1 MSRYTLTLTGPDGA
15 ALERSVPSVTE
26 MIDAVLAKNG
36 LPDWYYKKAVEGFSY
51 LIKKYD
57 HVLPNDIKS
66 LHSLM
71 KSEGLSPYSVRDEAA
86 AVGTKIHKDV
96 EALSHG
102 KRPQNFPNLV
112 EWWKEIGFR
121 AKDVVAAETLLYSGR
136 YGFAGTA
143 DLIFRYPGESEV
155 VLADVKSGSLRG
167 SHHLQVE
174 LYRWAWE
181 EAGGVPID
189 RMQLIRVPRDGSPVE
204 VEDVPIKP
212 TLTRAAES
220 IVETYRWLKGG
231 K

>member
-1 MSRYTLTLTGPDGA
+1 MSRYNLVLTGPDGDT
-15 ALERSVPSVTE
+15 LERPVPSVTE

-86 AVGTKIHKDV
+86 AIGTRIHTDV

-102 KRPQNFPNLV
+102 KRPKNFPNLV
-112 EWWKEIGFR
+112 QWWTETGFR
-121 AKDVVAAETLLYSGR
+121 AKDVVAAEALLYSGKH
-136 YGFAGTA
+136 GFAGTT
-143 DLIFRYPGESEV
+143 DLIFRYPGHSEV
-155 VLADVKSGSLRG
+155 VLADVKSGTLRE

-181 EAGGVPID
+181 EAGGVPIGAL
-189 RMQLIRVPRDGSPVE
+189 QLIRVPRDGSKVE
-204 VEDVPIKP
+204 VENVPIKT
-212 TLTRAAES
+212 TLTRAAEGL
-220 IVETYRWLKGG
+220 VETYHWLKG
-231 K
+231 

>member
-1 MSRYTLTLTGPDGA
+1 MSRYNLTLTGPDGDS
-15 ALERSVPSVTE
+15 LERPIPSVTE
-26 MIDAVLAKNG
+26 IIDAVLAKNG

-86 AVGTKIHKDV
+86 AIGTKIHNDV
-96 EALSHG
+96 EALTHG

-112 EWWKEIGFR
+112 EWWKAVGFR
-121 AKDVVAAETLLYSGR
+121 AKDVLGAETLLYSGR
-136 YGFAGTA
+136 HGYAGKA
-143 DLIFRYPGESEV
+143 DLVFRYPGETEV
-155 VLADVKSGSLRG
+155 VLADVKSGQLRD

-181 EAGGVPID
+181 EMGGVPID

-204 VEDVPIKP
+204 TEDIAVKA
-212 TLTRAAES
+212 TLTRAAEGL
-220 IVETYRWLKGG
+220 IEAYRWLKN
-231 K
+231 

>member
-1 MSRYTLTLTGPDGA
+1 
-15 ALERSVPSVTE
+15 

-86 AVGTKIHKDV
+86 AVGTKIHNDV

-112 EWWKEIGFR
+112 TWWKEIGFR
-121 AKDVVAAETLLYSGR
+121 AADVVAAEALLYSGR
-136 YGFAGTA
+136 HGFAGKA
-143 DLIFRYPGESEV
+143 DLLFRYPGEGEV
-155 VLADVKSGSLRG
+155 VLADVKSGTLRE

-181 EAGGVPID
+181 EMGGVQVD
-189 RMQLIRVPRDGSPVE
+189 RMQLIRVPRDGSPVQVEE
-204 VEDVPIKP
+204 VAIKP
-212 TLTRAAES
+212 SLTRAAEGL
-220 IVETYRWLKGG
+220 VEAYKWLKGG
-231 K
+231 KNGN